1 MSFQKK
7 SDYNSLFSSYNSLNK
22 HTNFI
27 NISLTLANQKLK
39 VLTKKLDHS
48 TLEND
53 SLRATLSND
62 SSNSN
67 KSPSSNGLKTVK
79 NYKVHSSNFQSGQ
92 FVMPFLHLN
101 FLTLIKRLIIHIYEK
116 GFNIRYYGIYA
127 MKKSK

>member
-7 SDYNSLFSSYNSLNK
+7 SDYNSLFSSYNSLNE

-27 NISLTLANQKLK
+27 NVPLTLANQKLK
-39 VLTKKLDHS
+39 VLTKKLDYS
-48 TLEND
+48 TLGND
-53 SLRATLSND
+53 SLRATLSKD

-67 KSPSSNGLKTVK
+67 KPPSSNGLKTVK

-101 FLTLIKRLIIHIYEK
+101 FLTLIKRIIIHIYEK
-116 GFNIRYYGIYA
+116 GFNIRYYGTYA

>member
-27 NISLTLANQKLK
+27 NVPLTLANQELK

-53 SLRATLSND
+53 SLRATLSKD

-101 FLTLIKRLIIHIYEK
+101 FLTLIKRLIIHIHEK